1 MTVSIS
7 RTEKTISVN
16 AEYNSVFVPLARNL
30 GGKFTSGNW
39 MFDIRDE
46 ASVLEACYRCYGDDG
61 IRKNQCDVRISV
73 QDRPEMGQ
81 HNAPIAVFGKTIA
94 RAYNRDSGAK
104 ITTGVVIE
112 SGGFDSGGSMKNWRT
127 ICKENTVF
135 IVRDVSRVLVDE
147 HDQTDVFTVEIL
159 ASQKPVS
166 KADLLKEKA
175 SLEARLA
182 EINQKLGGL

>member
-39 MFDIRDE
+39 VFDIRDE

-73 QDRPEMGQ
+73 CDRSEMGQ
-81 HNAPIAVFGKTIA
+81 HNAPIAVFGKTVA
-94 RAYNRDSGAK
+94 RAFNRDDGAK
-104 ITTGVVIE
+104 ITAGVVIE

-135 IVRDVSRVLVDE
+135 IVRDVSRVLIDE

-159 ASQKPVS
+159 ESQKPIC

-175 SLEARLA
+175 SLEARLV
-182 EINQKLGGL
+182 EINHLLEGK